1 MNSQNFRN
9 VPSIQLL
16 SVQVDTARLC
26 EIAVLSAAGWGLQ
39 GYSMHVVYNS

>member
-1 MNSQNFRN
+1 MSELSEN

-26 EIAVLSAAGWGLQ
+26 EIAVPSAAGWGMQ
-39 GYSMHVVYNS
+39 GYSMLFTTAS